1 MKLDKTSYYPKS
13 NLDDDDD
20 AEDWLEQKPRE
31 ISEETNV
38 LTQVEEIVIKES
50 YPETHAVREHEDD
63 NSQFLED
70 DGQPETWFNKFI
82 DGICTFLS
90 WVLVPLLMPLYGLLI
105 AFNYSILSF
114 MPQSSKWVFSLIA
127 FGFTVAIPML
137 LIIIMKRLGIVNDI
151 GLNGRKERFIPY
163 LITVICMGGTAAFMW
178 YKGAPMWLNMFLAA
192 GAVVGLVNMLIN
204 FKWKISAHAAG
215 IAGLVALLIRIL
227 SMEYHRPDTY
237 TLLLVSILAAGL
249 LGSARIWQGRHTM
262 WQVLAGY
269 AVGFTSVILMTLI

>member
-13 NLDDDDD
+13 NLEDDDS
-20 AEDWLEQKPRE
+20 EDWFEQRA
-31 ISEETNV
+31 SEPEKEV
-38 LTQVEEIVIKES
+38 IKEVVEVEVVEEIKKAQ
-50 YPETHAVREHEDD
+50 PEDD
-63 NSQFLED
+63 SSQFLED
-70 DGQPETWFNKFI
+70 DGRPETPINRVI
-82 DGICTFLS
+82 NVICTILS

-105 AFNYSILSF
+105 AFNYSLLNY
-114 MPQSSKWVFSLIA
+114 MPTATKCVFALIA
-127 FGFTVAIPML
+127 CGFTVAVPML
-137 LIIIMKRLGIVNDI
+137 LIFIMKKLGIVHDL

-163 LITVICMGGTAAFMW
+163 LISIFSMGGTAVFMW

-192 GAVVGLVNMLIN
+192 GAVAGAVNMLIN

-215 IAGLVALLIRIL
+215 IAGIVALVIRIL
-227 SMEYHRPDTY
+227 SMGYHHPATFD
-237 TLLLVSILAAGL
+237 LLIITILAAGL